1 MLINHI
7 ECFTKVGR
15 DISFARIFASSCW
28 SDRAGNFAVV
38 GCIQLDE
45 SQQDWVYGLGA
56 VVFGYD
62 VDRIKTLNL
71 CHASALGV
79 KRIPCLRCPLWYATR
94 ASCTCAAY
102 NRRLHTT
109 IPLGSGLSP
118 SVTLANYSGISG
130 NGSRSAYPA
139 SSILVAVSSWYYD
152 RSSTRALCAVGP

>member
-28 SDRAGNFAVV
+28 SDRAGNLAVV

-62 VDRIKTLNL
+62 VDRIKTLNS
-71 CHASALGV
+71 CYTYTLGA
-79 KRIPCLRCPLWYATR
+79 KRHRAFGVPCSILLGPPVPVHCVQHTTAGGTRRYPWARDCLRR
-94 ASCTCAAY
+94 
-102 NRRLHTT
+102 
-109 IPLGSGLSP
+109 
-118 SVTLANYSGISG
+118 
-130 NGSRSAYPA
+130 
-139 SSILVAVSSWYYD
+139 
-152 RSSTRALCAVGP
+152 

>member
-15 DISFARIFASSCW
+15 DIGFARIFASSCW

-62 VDRIKTLNL
+62 VDRIKTLNS
-71 CHASALGV
+71 CYTYALGA
-79 KRIPCLRCPLWYATR
+79 KRHRAFGVPCSILPGPPVPVQ
-94 ASCTCAAY
+94 
-102 NRRLHTT
+102 HTT
-109 IPLGSGLSP
+109 AGG
-118 SVTLANYSGISG
+118 T
-130 NGSRSAYPA
+130 RRYPWA
-139 SSILVAVSSWYYD
+139 RD
-152 RSSTRALCAVGP
+152 CFRR